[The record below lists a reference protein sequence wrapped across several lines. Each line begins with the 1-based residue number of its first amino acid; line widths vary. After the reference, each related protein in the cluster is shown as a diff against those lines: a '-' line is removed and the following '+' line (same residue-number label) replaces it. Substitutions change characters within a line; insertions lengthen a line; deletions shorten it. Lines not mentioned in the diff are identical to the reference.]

1 MKPKSLD
8 NIFKDQLGND
18 SEQLESIQ
26 FNEERVWNNVQK
38 EVKRPSISYGW
49 VAAMAIVLLLSGY
62 FHLQQRQIIRNQ
74 QGLIV
79 NQSRDIALLN
89 EKQNNILA
97 NIDTTKQVVA
107 KKTLVYQKIESAPA
121 IMPSY
126 KVKVVSMMPV
136 YVDKPVYEE
145 TLMAE
150 KEESN
155 IEQLNLPVYYESD
168 ELASAS
174 QPQVRKKSLTGKIT
188 KMLNN

>member
-8 NIFKDQLGND
+8 NIFKEQLGND
-18 SEQLESIQ
+18 PKQVDIIPFDQ
-26 FNEERVWNNVQK
+26 ERVWNNVQK

-49 VAAMAIVLLLSGY
+49 VAAIAIVLLLSGY

-74 QGLIV
+74 QGLIA
-79 NQSRDIALLN
+79 NQSRDIVLLN

-97 NIDTTKQVVA
+97 NIDTTKQVVE
-107 KKTLVYQKIESAPA
+107 KKTLIYQKIESAPA

-174 QPQVRKKSLTGKIT
+174 QPQVRNKSLTGKIT
-188 KMLNN
+188 KMLND

>member
-38 EVKRPSISYGW
+38 QVKRPVISYGW
-49 VAAMAIVLLLSGY
+49 VAAMAIILLLSGY

-74 QGLIV
+74 QGLIA
-79 NQSRDIALLN
+79 NQSRDIVLLN
-89 EKQNNILA
+89 EKQNNLLA

-107 KKTLVYQKIESAPA
+107 KKTLIYQKIESAPA

-126 KVKVVSMMPV
+126 QVKVVSMMPV
-136 YVDKPVYEE
+136 YIDKPVYEE

-174 QPQVRKKSLTGKIT
+174 QLQVRKKSLTGKIT

>member
-8 NIFKDQLGND
+8 NIFKEQLGND

-38 EVKRPSISYGW
+38 QVKRPVISYRW
-49 VAAMAIVLLLSGY
+49 VAAMAIILLLSGY

-74 QGLIV
+74 QGLIE
-79 NQSRDIALLN
+79 NQSRDIVLLN
-89 EKQNNILA
+89 ERQSNLLA
-97 NIDTTKQVVA
+97 NIDTTKEVVE

-126 KVKVVSMMPV
+126 QVKVVSMMPV